1 MPALLSLSRFVFA
14 LVLAS
19 LVHVADA
26 QAPRP
31 LYRDPVFDG
40 AADAAVVFNKQRGR
54 WEMFYT
60 NRRATQRLDDP
71 KDVSWVHGTRI
82 GIASTQDG
90 NTWHREGD
98 AEFPAECTGGTP
110 ERSTHWAP
118 EIIEHEGRYHLWL
131 TVVPGI
137 HSRWTGRRFL
147 QHLTSTDLRRWQC
160 ADQLELGSQRII
172 DASVV
177 RLDDGRWRLWFK
189 DEAQGS
195 RLFAAESADLKQWK
209 VQGPI
214 TAGAAEGPKVFR
226 FKGQWWLVADLV
238 GSYEQ
243 QPPDLLAELQRDRRW
258 CQGNLQNARL
268 MAEPGLH
275 MVHRSMFV
283 TGAMAYLSAP
293 LWLAFMTLGT
303 ALWVTGAPVLADWH
317 ILPAELL
324 ALWAWTLSMLF
335 LPRVLGVLAVFMRSE
350 QAQYG
355 GALSLLKSAALESTL
370 AILQAPVRMLAHS
383 LFVLV
388 ALTGIALEWKSPPR
402 EAQAVPWRHAM
413 AQLAPMTA
421 VIALLAAGIGA
432 IDSGALLWLA
442 PVGVPLALAIPMA
455 VVTSQIALGR
465 TMRAQRFLLIPEE
478 AWSPPVLRRA
488 WRHAQRLAQP
498 RLPLAPAASM
508 A

>member
-226 FKGQWWLVADLV
+226 FKGQWWLVADLWRGLLV
-238 GSYEQ
+238 MRSADAAQWQEQ
-243 QPPDLLAELQRDRRW
+243 PTRLLAEPGRHPTDLAKGQHPDVVVIGERAFIFYFVHQGNEAAASGDDRYHQRSVIQVAELTLNDGWLAVERDAPPPDLRHL
-258 CQGNLQNARL
+258 
-268 MAEPGLH
+268 
-275 MVHRSMFV
+275 F
-283 TGAMAYLSAP
+283 GAKP
-293 LWLAFMTLGT
+293 
-303 ALWVTGAPVLADWH
+303 
-317 ILPAELL
+317 
-324 ALWAWTLSMLF
+324 
-335 LPRVLGVLAVFMRSE
+335 
-350 QAQYG
+350 
-355 GALSLLKSAALESTL
+355 
-370 AILQAPVRMLAHS
+370 
-383 LFVLV
+383 
-388 ALTGIALEWKSPPR
+388 
-402 EAQAVPWRHAM
+402 
-413 AQLAPMTA
+413 
-421 VIALLAAGIGA
+421 
-432 IDSGALLWLA
+432 
-442 PVGVPLALAIPMA
+442 
-455 VVTSQIALGR
+455 
-465 TMRAQRFLLIPEE
+465 
-478 AWSPPVLRRA
+478 
-488 WRHAQRLAQP
+488 
-498 RLPLAPAASM
+498 
-508 A
+508 